1 MVQRVDLMAELIK
14 HPQASFLLRIRG
26 ESMRDV
32 GIFDGDVVL
41 VDRAITPPLWSC
53 GRRCCRKRIR
63 LQNLADKGRAHQTQS
78 RQPHVPR
85 PRSQRKPDCSG
96 VGRRGSRH
104 QTVQGLTNVYALIDG
119 NNFYVSCE
127 RVFRPDL
134 NDRPVVV
141 LSNNDGCAIA
151 RSNEAK
157 ALGIKMGAP
166 WFQIKHLEEEAG
178 LVALSAN
185 FSLYGDMSDRMMS
198 LVAGLGHQQEV
209 YSIDESFIDLAGVRG
224 DMIRRSRLIRQRLL
238 QWTGIP
244 TCIGIGPTKTLAK
257 LANHIAKT
265 AERKPGVY
273 PERFPGHGPDGS
285 IAQICHLGILSD
297 DDKRTLFE
305 RTAVTE
311 V

>member
-41 VDRAITPPLWSC
+41 VDRAITPRSGHVVVAVVENEFVCKTLQIRA
-53 GRRCCRKRIR
+53 GRIK
-63 LQNLADKGRAHQTQS
+63 LKAANPTYPDLVPKESQTVQ
-78 RQPHVPR
+78 VW
-85 PRSQRKPDCSG
+85 G
-96 VGRRGSRH
+96 VVVAAH

-166 WFQIKHLEEEAG
+166 WFQIKHLEEK
-178 LVALSAN
+178 LV
-185 FSLYGDMSDRMMS
+185 
-198 LVAGLGHQQEV
+198 
-209 YSIDESFIDLAGVRG
+209 
-224 DMIRRSRLIRQRLL
+224 
-238 QWTGIP
+238 W
-244 TCIGIGPTKTLAK
+244 
-257 LANHIAKT
+257 
-265 AERKPGVY
+265 
-273 PERFPGHGPDGS
+273 
-285 IAQICHLGILSD
+285 
-297 DDKRTLFE
+297 
-305 RTAVTE
+305 
-311 V
+311 